1 MLHTLISTNNMNINK
16 YTTVTISQSDN
27 EKLTTFC
34 RNNDITKKD
43 FITLSLSYFEREGI
57 NPKSHESPKSEIE
70 KVIKRLDHFF
80 AFFKKQEQEYI
91 RPLILDFA
99 EDKKNRDKINSS
111 MINNQ
116 KLIYKRISDKAE
128 EINEKVVSETK
139 EQLKPIQESLKENTN
154 SAGKDRTKNQ
164 DEMKKEIK
172 ELKEGMQLLVEF
184 MDEKNKRGLMNKM
197 NKLFG

>member
-1 MLHTLISTNNMNINK
+1 MNINK

-27 EKLTTFC
+27 EQLTTFC

-99 EDKKNRDKINSS
+99 EDKQSRDKQHDKIL
-111 MINNQ
+111 
-116 KLIYKRISDKAE
+116 LIQSYMLDNLKSIGTNTK
-128 EINEKVVSETK
+128 EINEKVESQTEK
-139 EQLKPIQESLKENTN
+139 QLKPIQESLKENTN

-172 ELKEGMQLLVEF
+172 ELKEAMQLLVEF
-184 MDEKNKRGLMNKM
+184 MDEKNKRGLMNKV